1 MRALHAVLVA
11 AIVTFAG
18 VTPAVVAPA
27 SVATDAS
34 LDRVGAWQ
42 APANATDLDDAADVR
57 SAIDDGSLSR
67 ATGVDNED
75 TLVLGIEIRGFAG
88 AVSDANGSNT
98 TDRVLSALSEHGD
111 LVVLQTNPGA
121 SQRPAHVHVLDG
133 RGVRAFADAANDTY
147 YVVMDLD
154 EVRATRGEDG
164 DEVDLTRSPYSF
176 IVRAE
181 LAADSP
187 LTEERQRAVTS
198 VEPRSASV
206 ETAPD
211 GRVHVQPSSNLTLS
225 GTTNVGSGW
234 PVTVVLAGDDDPD
247 TATDESFESTR
258 QATVELPEEVGF
270 HYEGTFDVTFDEDAV
285 AIGAENVTVDARLD
299 GGSLL
304 DEPIPVEVADRRA
317 SVAISGE
324 GEDGQFTGV
333 TVNTSLSA
341 GGFLVLHEES
351 MDGPVVGHTEY
362 LDPGEHTVS
371 AYVSEPTDA
380 DEVVVVAHRD
390 ANHNEWFDGP
400 DVDPAYAGDDPD
412 DAITLAPTQSPTT
425 TESETASSRTDTTS
439 SPTDAPSSSA
449 TTPGFGAVAAIL
461 GLLVALAVFGRR

>member
-67 ATGVDNED
+67 ATDVDGDD
-75 TLVLGIEIRGFAG
+75 TLVLGIEVRGFAD
-88 AVSDANGSNT
+88 AVSDANGST
-98 TDRVLSALSEHGD
+98 TTNRVLSALSEHGD
-111 LVVLQTNPGA
+111 LVVEQTNPGP
-121 SQRPAHVHVLDG
+121 SQRPAAVHVLEG

-147 YVVMDLD
+147 YAVIDLD
-154 EVRATRGEDG
+154 EVRVTRGDDG
-164 DEVDLTRSPYSF
+164 EEVALTRGSYSF
-176 IVRAE
+176 LVRAE

-187 LTEERQRAVTS
+187 LTEERQRALTPI
-198 VEPRSASV
+198 EPRSASV

-211 GRVHVQPSSNLTLS
+211 GKVHVQPSSNFTLS

-234 PVTVVLAGDDDPD
+234 PVTAVLAGDDDPD
-247 TATDESFESTR
+247 TATDESFQATR
-258 QATVELPEEVGF
+258 QATVEPPEEDEF
-270 HYEGTFDVTFDEDAV
+270 HYEGTYDATFDEGAV
-285 AIGAENVTVDARLD
+285 PVAAENVTVDVRFD

-362 LDPGEHTVS
+362 LDSGDHTVS
-371 AYVSEPTDA
+371 VYVSEPTDA

-400 DVDPAYAGDDPD
+400 DADPAYAGDDPD
-412 DAITLAPTQSPTT
+412 DAIALGPTQSPTT
-425 TESETASSRTDTTS
+425 REGETASSETDTTS

-461 GLLVALAVFGRR
+461 GLLVALAVLGRR